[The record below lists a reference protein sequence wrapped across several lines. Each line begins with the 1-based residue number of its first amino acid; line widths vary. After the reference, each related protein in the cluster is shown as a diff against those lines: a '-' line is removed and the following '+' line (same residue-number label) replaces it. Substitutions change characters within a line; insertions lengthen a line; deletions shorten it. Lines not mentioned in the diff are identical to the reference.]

1 MPAMPVLTHPSRPV
15 LVASENYL
23 TVQSH
28 YAGTLNA
35 HYSWM
40 FGGYNAR
47 LEQNRA
53 LLAAHLP
60 RPRLSSPPQPQSTQ
74 PPQPPSEPPQ
84 PPPLQQQPPLAI
96 DLGCGP
102 GFQTIPLLEAGFR
115 VLAVD
120 ASKGLL
126 DELDA
131 ERVALNINPSL
142 LTAVQDDMLNFR
154 ANVADGTAATIIC
167 MGDSP
172 THLASLNEVRTMIAD
187 AFAALASGGT
197 LMLQFRDMTR
207 PLEGTD
213 RFVPVRSDNMT
224 VFTCFLE
231 WDSVPGAAAAG
242 VVEPD
247 GSGRRVK
254 VHDLVHV
261 KKGNS
266 TWELCKSWYYKLAM
280 SADWVAR
287 TLTEAGFVD
296 VRVAEPEHGMQLVI
310 GTKP

>member
-1 MPAMPVLTHPSRPV
+1 M
-15 LVASENYL
+15 LVSSQNYL

-28 YAGTLNA
+28 YAGTLTA

-47 LEQNRA
+47 LQQNRA

-60 RPRLSSPPQPQSTQ
+60 HRPTQPPPSPQQQPPQPQQPLSTSSSS
-74 PPQPPSEPPQ
+74 PSPSPS
-84 PPPLQQQPPLAI
+84 PSPSNSPSLLPLAV

-120 ASKGLL
+120 ASKGML

-131 ERVALNINPSL
+131 ERVALNIDPTL
-142 LTAVQDDMLNFR
+142 ITAVQDDMLNFR
-154 ANVADGTAATIIC
+154 ASVADGTAATVVC

-172 THLASLNEVRTMIAD
+172 THLASLQEVKQMIDD
-187 AFAALASGGT
+187 AFAALAPGGGT
-197 LMLQFRDMTR
+197 LMLQFRDLTR

-231 WDSVPGAAAAG
+231 WESEQEAKTA
-242 VVEPD
+242 VEPD

-266 TWELCKSWYYKLAM
+266 TWELCKSWYHKLAM
-280 SADWVAR
+280 STGWVAQA
-287 TLTEAGFVD
+287 LKDAGFAQ

-310 GTKP
+310 GIKA

>member
-1 MPAMPVLTHPSRPV
+1 M
-15 LVASENYL
+15 LVSSENYL

-28 YAGTLNA
+28 YAGTLAA

-47 LEQNRA
+47 LQQNRA
-53 LLAAHLP
+53 LLAMHLP
-60 RPRLSSPPQPQSTQ
+60 RHPTSPQE
-74 PPQPPSEPPQ
+74 PPHPSLQQQQQQQPPSSTSASPSPS
-84 PPPLQQQPPLAI
+84 LSLLPLAI

-120 ASKGLL
+120 ASKGML

-131 ERVALNINPSL
+131 ERIALNIDPTL
-142 LTAVQDDMLNFR
+142 ITAVQDDMLNFR
-154 ANVADGTAATIIC
+154 ASVADATAATVVC

-172 THLASLNEVRTMIAD
+172 THLASLHEVKQIIDD
-187 AFAALASGGT
+187 AFAVLAPGGGT
-197 LMLQFRDMTR
+197 LMLQFRDLTR

-231 WDSVPGAAAAG
+231 WEIERDAAKTPP
-242 VVEPD
+242 VEPD

-266 TWELCKSWYYKLAM
+266 TWELCKSWYHKLAM
-280 SADWVAR
+280 STDWVAR
-287 TLTEAGFVD
+287 ALTDAGFAQ
-296 VRVAEPEHGMQLVI
+296 VRVAEPQHGMQLVI
-310 GTKP
+310 GIKA